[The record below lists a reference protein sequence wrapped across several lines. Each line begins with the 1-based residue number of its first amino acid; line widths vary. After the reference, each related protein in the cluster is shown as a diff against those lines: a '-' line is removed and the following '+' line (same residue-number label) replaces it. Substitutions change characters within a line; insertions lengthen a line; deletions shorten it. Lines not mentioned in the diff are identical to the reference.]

1 MKLRNIAAA
10 VLITLFSFTA
20 NAQAPKIG
28 YTSVEY
34 IITQVPESKQI
45 QADLEAYGKQL
56 ENQLQSKQKMLQ
68 EKYEAYQK
76 GAATMAD
83 AIRADK
89 EREIRDLQ
97 QQLVDFQKD
106 AEESLLK
113 KENQLL
119 EPLLEKIEKA
129 INEVAKEEEY
139 TYIINSDAGRNATV
153 LLYKKEEFNIT
164 DKVLKKVVESNQK
177 AAPTPAPKPASTTP
191 ATKQPAGKK

>member
-1 MKLRNIAAA
+1 MKLKNIAVIAFIA
-10 VLITLFSFTA
+10 LVSLTA
-20 NAQAPKIG
+20 NAQDLKIG

-34 IITQVPESKQI
+34 IITQIPESKQI

-56 ENQLQSKQKMLQ
+56 ENQLQSKQKALQ
-68 EKYEAYQK
+68 EKYEVYQK

-129 INEVAKEEEY
+129 INEVAKEEGY
-139 TYIINSDAGRNATV
+139 TYIINSDAGRSAAV

-164 DKVLKKVVESNQK
+164 DKVLKKVMENTSK
-177 AAPTPAPKPASTTP
+177 AAPAPAPKSTTTP